1 MHKVLLVDDDESI
14 LDYLANLLKGSYEV
28 STAKGP
34 IEGFARYVDLRHD
47 LVIVDL
53 IMPFLD
59 GYGLIDK
66 IEAAGHNPKF
76 IILTGA
82 PENIQKS
89 EAYSDIIVVLKPFSD
104 KAFVEAI
111 ARVLDK

>member
-1 MHKVLLVDDDESI
+1 MQKVLIVDDDESI
-14 LDYLANLLKGSYEV
+14 LEHLADRLKGLYDV

-34 IEGFARYVDLRHD
+34 IEGFARFIDKRPD

-76 IILTGA
+76 MILTGA
-82 PENIQKS
+82 PNLVRKNDT
-89 EAYSDIIVVLKPFSD
+89 YSDIVVVIKPFSD
-104 KAFVEAI
+104 QVFIDSVKKT
-111 ARVLDK
+111 LDK